1 MQHYFRNIFIAFSFS
16 NPQDEMAAK
25 LEKMK
30 KRAEGNPTPSN
41 TPSFQRPLTP
51 KPSAQESAPNKF
63 GNNNGSTSQN
73 QPPNIPRKKESLVDN
88 NPSRQEQPP
97 PKPVVSAVQ
106 QRILD
111 AQARAKEQNATS
123 LPVRIF

>member
-1 MQHYFRNIFIAFSFS
+1 
-16 NPQDEMAAK
+16 MAAK

-41 TPSFQRPLTP
+41 TPSFQRPLPP
-51 KPSAQESAPNKF
+51 KPSAQYSTPSKF
-63 GNNNGSTSQN
+63 GNNNGSTSKN
-73 QPPNIPRKKESLVDN
+73 QLPIIPPKKESIVDN

-123 LPVRIF
+123 PPVRRF